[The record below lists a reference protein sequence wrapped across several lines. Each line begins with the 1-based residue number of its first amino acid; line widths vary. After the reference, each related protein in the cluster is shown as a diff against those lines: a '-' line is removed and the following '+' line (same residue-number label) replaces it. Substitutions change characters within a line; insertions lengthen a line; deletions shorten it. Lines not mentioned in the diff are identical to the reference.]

1 MGDVYVIGTD
11 MIRFGR
17 FDDATPPQLAARQR

>member
-1 MGDVYVIGTD
+1 MTEVYVVGTD

-17 FDDATPPQLAARQR
+17 FPDRTVPSSAPRPP